1 MFRMTWT
8 LVIEERYAEA
18 VAAFTEELR
27 ARHSASA
34 LNNRG
39 MAYLHLNEFDAA
51 LADFD
56 AAAEHRRLEA
66 SRYEMPAADRTMSG
80 VALWLAN
87 RFQEALETWAADVEA
102 RLAGEARYG
111 DAAGGVTPGNLLLF
125 AAVRLENGDAQAL
138 AIRHLKKRL
147 RTKQSGAWPGAV
159 SRYLLGKLPEA
170 EMLLA
175 VSPTPILH
183 ERQLCQALFY
193 TGVKSLMEG
202 DHLAFRQK
210 MQDAYQY
217 GRVAR
222 LECEYY
228 LATSESRR

>member
-1 MFRMTWT
+1 MTWT
-8 LVIEERYAEA
+8 LVIEERYADA

-27 ARHSASA
+27 ARHSAFA

-39 MAYLHLNEFDAA
+39 MAYLHLGEFGAA

-56 AAAEHRRLEA
+56 AAVEQHRLES
-66 SRYEMPAADRTMSG
+66 SRLVSGKPGADRDLSG
-80 VALWLAN
+80 VAYWLAN

-183 ERQLCQALFY
+183 E
-193 TGVKSLMEG
+193 
-202 DHLAFRQK
+202 
-210 MQDAYQY
+210 
-217 GRVAR
+217 
-222 LECEYY
+222 
-228 LATSESRR
+228 